1 MAVNPRA
8 IEITA
13 QDGYRLGA
21 TLFRPARPAGRAIT
35 IQPAT
40 GVPQQYYARFA
51 AYLADRG
58 FVVLTFDYRGI
69 GRSLYGKV
77 ADSKASMRD
86 WGTLDAPAA
95 FDFLES
101 RAERSKLMVVG
112 HSFGG
117 QAIGLLPRHERV
129 AAALVVG
136 AQSGYW
142 RRWPLL
148 GKAWIWPATHVVLPC
163 VPRILGYLP
172 MARYGFGEDLPAGV
186 AIEWARWCRH
196 PEYLVGALGVRE
208 SYARFSAPLRAYAM
222 TDDRFAPP
230 AAVEALLELL
240 PAARSEIRRV
250 APRDAGAK
258 SIGHFGFFREPFRD
272 SLWREAADWLGKH

>member
-1 MAVNPRA
+1 MALKPQAV
-8 IEITA
+8 EIAA

-21 TLFRPARPAGRAIT
+21 TLFLPERPAGRAVS

-40 GVPQQYYARFA
+40 GVPQQYYGRFA
-51 AYLADRG
+51 AYLAQRG
-58 FVVLTFDYRGI
+58 FIVLTFDYRGI
-69 GRSLYGKV
+69 GRSLHGKV
-77 ADSKASMRD
+77 SQSKASMRD

-101 RAERSKLMVVG
+101 RAAGSKPMVVG

-117 QAIGLLPRHERV
+117 QAIGLLPRPERV
-129 AAALVVG
+129 AAALLVG

-142 RRWPLL
+142 RRWPLG
-148 GKAWIWPATHVVLPC
+148 GKAWIWPATHLVLPS
-163 VPRILGYLP
+163 VPRLLGYLP

-196 PEYLVGALGVRE
+196 PQYLVGALGVRE
-208 SYARFSAPLRAYAM
+208 AYARFRAPLRAYSIA
-222 TDDRFAPP
+222 DDRFAPR

-240 PAARSEIRRV
+240 PSASSEIRRI
-250 APRDAGAK
+250 APGDVGAK

-272 SLWREAADWLGKH
+272 SLWREAADWLARH